1 MRPRIAPARIV
12 PALLAAA
19 LLAGCASAPRP
30 GESATESAAEN
41 TAETA
46 AARSQWQGRLALT
59 VHSEPPQAWS
69 ASFTLSGDAQTG
81 RLQLLSPLGNTLALM
96 HWQPGQ
102 AVLEQ
107 GGQTQR
113 YPSLAEMT
121 AHTTGAPVPVAALF
135 DWLRGQP
142 HPGAAGD
149 WHVDLS
155 GIRQGRLQ
163 AQRLQPL
170 PTASLRVVFEP

>member
-1 MRPRIAPARIV
+1 MRPRIAPALIA

-30 GESATESAAEN
+30 AESAP
-41 TAETA
+41 ETA
-46 AARSQWQGRLALT
+46 ASRAHWQGRLALT

-69 ASFTLSGDAQTG
+69 ASFILGGNAHTG

-155 GIRQGRLQ
+155 RIRQGRLQ

>member
-1 MRPRIAPARIV
+1 METTEIAKALVRRPSPR
-12 PALLAAA
+12 LAQG
-19 LLAGCASAPRP
+19 LVTHIERSAIDLDL
-30 GESATESAAEN
+30 
-41 TAETA
+41 
-46 AARSQWQGRLALT
+46 ARSQWQGRLALT

-69 ASFTLSGDAQTG
+69 ASFTLNGNAHAG
-81 RLQLLSPLGNTLALM
+81 WLQLLSPLGNTLALM